1 MYSGYMSPE
10 YAMHGQFSVK
20 SDVYSFGVMLLEI
33 ISGKRKGSPSESD
46 GVDDIRKYALTKWRD
61 RMPLELLDP
70 KLEGSYSQNEVIRCI
85 HIGLLCVQEDPSD
98 RPTMA
103 EVVSFL
109 NNPSVDLPMPTEQH
123 RKMEDIVGKIGLE
136 SSSDSNYESI
146 NLMTVTIHEGPKA
159 YYNCTRNSTF
169 AAYSA
174 YRSNVKTLLAWLS
187 SNGTNNARF
196 YNTTV
201 ASQDS
206 AYTVYGS
213 FLCTR
218 DIIPKICEEC
228 VIQAAKLI
236 SSLCTVAKEAIV
248 WYQVCYVRYS
258 DRRFFSTVEESPQIS
273 FMNDEDYVGQV
284 GHFNNILWDMMNDLR
299 SEAASA
305 SNKSVDKSVNI
316 TDNQKLY
323 GSAWC
328 LPYLSKENCSWCLS
342 DAIAEIPTSCCRGK
356 SGGIILY
363 PSCSI
368 RYELYPFHKAHIIT
382 PPGVPPPLPNS
393 PSPYASP
400 VGNDSTSLESLRF
413 KLAKIEAATNRF
425 AKENMI
431 GKGGFG
437 EVYRGILSDGQE
449 IAVKRL
455 TGSSRQ
461 GAVEF
466 KNEVQVIAKLQ
477 HRNLV
482 RLLGFCL
489 EDDEKILIYEYVP
502 NKSLDYFLSDIK
514 KRRLL
519 FWSQRQKII
528 IGIARGILYLH
539 EDSCLKI
546 IHRDL
551 KPSNVLLDNNMNPKI
566 SDFGMARIV
575 ALDQIEES
583 TEYAMHGKFSIKSDV
598 FSFGVMVL
606 EIINGKRKGC
616 SSEPEGIDDI
626 RRHAWTK
633 WTEQTPLELLDPNI
647 GGPYSRE
654 EVIKCIHIGLL
665 CVQEDSN
672 DRPTMATVVFYLNS
686 PSINLPP
693 PREPGYF
700 KSNRIEDS
708 KTINTELDNTSD
720 SINEITVTKFF
731 PR

>member
-1 MYSGYMSPE
+1 MGSF
-10 YAMHGQFSVK
+10 HFFLLLLTFFSLFVHT
-20 SDVYSFGVMLLEI
+20 
-33 ISGKRKGSPSESD
+33 SPSPIIQAAID
-46 GVDDIRKYALTKWRD
+46 QGT
-61 RMPLELLDP
+61 
-70 KLEGSYSQNEVIRCI
+70 
-85 HIGLLCVQEDPSD
+85 
-98 RPTMA
+98 
-103 EVVSFL
+103 
-109 NNPSVDLPMPTEQH
+109 
-123 RKMEDIVGKIGLE
+123 
-136 SSSDSNYESI
+136 
-146 NLMTVTIHEGPKA
+146 KA

-169 AAYSA
+169 AAYSS
-174 YRSNVKTLLAWLS
+174 YRSNVKTLLDFLS
-187 SNGTNNARF
+187 SNSTNNARF

-201 ASQDS
+201 SSKD
-206 AYTVYGS
+206 TVYGS
-213 FLCTR
+213 FLCRIDTT
-218 DIIPKICEEC
+218 PKHCQEC
-228 VIQAAKLI
+228 VTQAAKLI
-236 SSLCTVAKEAIV
+236 SSLCKNATEAIV

-258 DRRFFSTVEESPQIS
+258 DRRFFSTVEESPKLS
-273 FMNDEDYVGQV
+273 FMNDKDYVGNV
-284 GHFNNILWDMMNDLR
+284 GLFNNIVWDMMNDLR

-305 SNKSVDKSVNI
+305 ANKSADKSVNI
-316 TDNQKLY
+316 IDNEKVY
-323 GSAWC
+323 GYAWC

-342 DAIAEIPTSCCRGK
+342 DAIAEIPTGCCRGK
-356 SGGIILY
+356 SGGTIIY
-363 PSCSI
+363 PSCGV
-368 RYELYPFHKAHIIT
+368 RYESYQFHKAQIRGGSVT
-382 PPGVPPPLPNS
+382 PPPLPSS
-393 PSPYASP
+393 PSPFASP
-400 VGNDSTSLESLRF
+400 GKRKQKTLTIIVIVVPIVVSLVLLSLGCCCFLHRKATKNQHDILKENFGNDSTTLETLRF
-413 KLAKIEAATNRF
+413 ELAKIEAATNRF

-437 EVYRGILSDGQE
+437 EVYRGILLDGQE

-502 NKSLDYFLSDIK
+502 NKSLDYFLLDAK

-519 FWSQRQKII
+519 SWSERQKII

-551 KPSNVLLDNNMNPKI
+551 KPSNVLLDSNMIPKI

-575 ALDQIEES
+575 AADQIEES
-583 TEYAMHGKFSIKSDV
+583 TGRIVGTYGYMSPEYAMHGQFSVKSDV

-606 EIINGKRKGC
+606 EIINGKRKGG
-616 SSEPEGIDDI
+616 SSESDGIDDI

-665 CVQEDSN
+665 CVQEDPN

-700 KSNRIEDS
+700 KRDRIQDN
-708 KTINTELDNTSD
+708 KTTHKELDNISD
-720 SINEITVTKFF
+720 SINGISLTNFF